1 MRVRERGRERETE
14 KAEDEKRGKCQLQ
27 SFYFNQNTEVTGC
40 KKLHVVT
47 IGAKENLASILT
59 LAKSVS
65 LVTRSDGV
73 HRLRAKAK
81 ERKTRGGRKEK
92 VHWQAACK
100 MSRKQVSTK
109 LSSF

>member
-1 MRVRERGRERETE
+1 M
-14 KAEDEKRGKCQLQ
+14 
-27 SFYFNQNTEVTGC
+27 TGC

>member
-1 MRVRERGRERETE
+1 M
-14 KAEDEKRGKCQLQ
+14 
-27 SFYFNQNTEVTGC
+27 TGC
-40 KKLHVVT
+40 KKLQGVKK
-47 IGAKENLASILT
+47 GAKENLASILT

-92 VHWQAACK
+92 CIGRQHAKSRGNKCQQNQVHFERVK
-100 MSRKQVSTK
+100 DRTRG
-109 LSSF
+109 